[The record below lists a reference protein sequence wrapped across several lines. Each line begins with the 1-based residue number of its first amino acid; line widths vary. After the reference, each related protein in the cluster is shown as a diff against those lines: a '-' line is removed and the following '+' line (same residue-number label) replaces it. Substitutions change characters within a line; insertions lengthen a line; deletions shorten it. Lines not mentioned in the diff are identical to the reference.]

1 MSNTN
6 VIKNNYTSFK
16 LSAKTSTFVTTLAIA
31 LAVLLPQLAHTI
43 GATLGINSMLGEVI
57 LPMHLPII
65 LTGFIAG
72 PIAGAIT
79 GVFAPIISFM
89 LTDMPGETILPFIV
103 IELVTY
109 GFTSGTLKNINMHM
123 VAKIFTVQLSGRII
137 RALAIL
143 VAYYLVGSE
152 AIKPSIILESIKTG
166 IIGIILQLTLI
177 PLIMLAVGK
186 VISNERYS
194 K

>member
-16 LSAKTSTFVTTLAIA
+16 LSAKASTLVTGLAIV
-31 LAVLLPQLAHTI
+31 LAVILPQLAHTI
-43 GATLGINSMLGEVI
+43 GAAIGINTMLGEVI
-57 LPMHLPII
+57 LPMHLPVM

-79 GVFAPIISFM
+79 GLFAPIISFM
-89 LTDMPGETILPFIV
+89 FTGMPGEIMLPFIV

-109 GFTSGTLKNINMHM
+109 GFTSGALKNINIHLI
-123 VAKIFTVQLSGRII
+123 AKTFIVQFLGRFV

-143 VAYYLVGSE
+143 VVFYILGNE
-152 AIKPSIILESIKTG
+152 AVKPSIILESIKTG

-186 VISNERYS
+186 VINDEPYS
-194 K
+194 E